1 MTAMKKRLSL
11 TTPGEILVEE
21 FLRPMEISQSQLAR
35 DIDVPQRRINEI
47 VRGKRAITPDTALRL
62 ARYFGTSPEFWMNME
77 NTYQVRLLEQ
87 ERHRIY
93 AALPS
98 VSHTG

>member
-1 MTAMKKRLSL
+1 MKKRLPL
-11 TTPGEILVEE
+11 TTPGEILAEE

-98 VSHTG
+98 VSHAG